1 VVIHSRKPNST
12 PKCEQCGAALTNE
25 ELQAAIERGEP
36 MLCAI
41 HAAELEPALELQDAE
56 PDEPSV
62 NSE

>member
-1 VVIHSRKPNST
+1 MVTHSSELSSV
-12 PKCEQCGAALTNE
+12 PKCEQCGAALTDE

-62 NSE
+62 SSE